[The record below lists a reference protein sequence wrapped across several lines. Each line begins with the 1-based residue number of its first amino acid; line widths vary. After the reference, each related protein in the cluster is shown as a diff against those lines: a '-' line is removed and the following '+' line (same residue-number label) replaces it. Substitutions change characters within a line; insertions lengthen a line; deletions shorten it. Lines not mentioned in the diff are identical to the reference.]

1 MSTHLLRTCV
11 LLFMLTIA
19 NISQAQKDIIISDS
33 LAANSEKLKVKMG
46 SQGLGK
52 IWKFQFGNYAVISS
66 KAGWTITSSK
76 GNFFNT
82 KTESTSTKKF
92 SFLMTNKTN
101 DTAKVNAANNIS
113 AEYLSEFE
121 ILSVS
126 VISGV
131 HAFWESSK
139 LSEKTINFSAYITI
153 NGDTSEIW
161 ALFMNTT
168 SGGNGQDTYD
178 AFLTNGERKIFVAP
192 ASSNKNGS
200 DTRSY
205 PALGYEFIEDGQSI
219 SALQYFGGGA
229 LGYNKNIVWIS
240 NSLDEKVK
248 LILAA
253 ASTAILQIKTD
264 SYQEKL

>member
-1 MSTHLLRTCV
+1 
-11 LLFMLTIA
+11 
-19 NISQAQKDIIISDS
+19 
-33 LAANSEKLKVKMG
+33 
-46 SQGLGK
+46 
-52 IWKFQFGNYAVISS
+52 
-66 KAGWTITSSK
+66 
-76 GNFFNT
+76 
-82 KTESTSTKKF
+82 
-92 SFLMTNKTN
+92 MTNKTN

-161 ALFMNTT
+161 ALLMNII
-168 SGGNGQDTYD
+168 GGSNTQGSYD
-178 AFLTNGERKIFVAP
+178 ALLTNGERKIFVTP

-205 PALGYEFIEDGQSI
+205 PALGYEFIENGQSL
-219 SALQYFGGGA
+219 SALQYYGGGMMG
-229 LGYNKNIVWIS
+229 LNKNIVWIH
-240 NSLDEKVK
+240 NGLDEKTK

-253 ASTAILQIKTD
+253 ASTAILQVKAE
-264 SYQEKL
+264 SNQEKL